1 MDRQRHNAEDTR
13 GIFAGALGEY
23 RSSKW
28 RVAGDECFVNSGHET
43 DHCFLF
49 LKIWVA
55 IPSNRL
61 RWLQSLILSIP
72 DRQSLEHRSIGRQY
86 PLAC

>member
-23 RSSKW
+23 RSSKC

-49 LKIWVA
+49 LKIGNYILVYPNGRASPSASVPDPPSSIAIDLWVWA
-55 IPSNRL
+55 SR
-61 RWLQSLILSIP
+61 
-72 DRQSLEHRSIGRQY
+72 
-86 PLAC
+86 